1 MGENIGKNKSKN
13 LRGKYNQ
20 NVLDQTKQFTTDAF
34 KTASKRAIQKRAEA
48 SVDLIDKK
56 IVDKITKI
64 SKTSQQN
71 NSQKVTNEH
80 DKEIPIERNIYLH
93 KKN

>member
-20 NVLDQTKQFTTDAF
+20 KVLDQTKQSITDVF
-34 KTASKRAIQKRAEA
+34 KTASKRAIQKRAKA
-48 SVDLIDKK
+48 TVDLIDNK
-56 IVDKITKI
+56 IVNKITKI

-71 NSQKVTNEH
+71 NS
-80 DKEIPIERNIYLH
+80 
-93 KKN
+93 

>member
-20 NVLDQTKQFTTDAF
+20 KVLDQTKQFTTDAF

-48 SVDLIDKK
+48 TGYLIDNK
-56 IVDKITKI
+56 ITDKIIKI
-64 SKTSQQN
+64 SKTSEQN
-71 NSQKVTNEH
+71 NSEKVTN
-80 DKEIPIERNIYLH
+80 
-93 KKN
+93 